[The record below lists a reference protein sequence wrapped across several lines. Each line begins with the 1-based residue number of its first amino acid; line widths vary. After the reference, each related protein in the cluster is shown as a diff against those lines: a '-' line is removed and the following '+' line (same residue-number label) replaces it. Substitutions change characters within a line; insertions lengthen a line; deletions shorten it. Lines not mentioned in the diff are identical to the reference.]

1 MGLEQKEG
9 TGQVVGATLRGRPV
23 GVALRGHPV
32 GTAQSP
38 SPTGPENGRCP
49 HLII

>member
-1 MGLEQKEG
+1 MSSPAFFIL
-9 TGQVVGATLRGRPV
+9 VV

-38 SPTGPENGRCP
+38 SPTENDVGVALCGHPKERTVM
-49 HLII
+49 